1 MADFLITEAEEPWA
15 HLILTHGASE
25 PMDGAFLTTIAEG
38 LADHGVRV
46 ARFEFDYLA
55 QRRTGGSKRPP
66 PKMPVLEAE
75 LSQRIADY
83 GSAGPL
89 FIGGKSMG
97 GRVSSLIADQ
107 AHGAGQI
114 AGVLCYGYP
123 FHPSGKPESLRTAHL
138 EHLSTPLLI
147 CHGTRDPLGTA
158 EEVAGYALSDRI
170 EIQWLEDGDHGFKPR
185 KRSGFTLDDHM
196 TRAIE
201 VSADFMKR
209 HAG

>member
-1 MADFLITEAEEPWA
+1 MAEFLITEAEDAWA

-25 PMDGAFLTTIAEG
+25 PMDGAFLTTLAEG
-38 LADHGVRV
+38 LAAGGVRV

-66 PKMPVLEAE
+66 PKMPVLEGE
-75 LSQRIADY
+75 LFERIGEY
-83 GSAGPL
+83 GSPGPL

-97 GRVSSLIADQ
+97 GRVSSLIADR
-107 AHGAGQI
+107 AFEAGQI

-123 FHPSGKPESLRTAHL
+123 FHPSGKPQTLRTAHL
-138 EHLSTPLLI
+138 KDLAAPTLI

-158 EEVAGYALSDRI
+158 EEVAGYELSDWI

-196 TRAIE
+196 ARAVE
-201 VSADFMKR
+201 ASLAFMR
-209 HAG
+209 RQAG